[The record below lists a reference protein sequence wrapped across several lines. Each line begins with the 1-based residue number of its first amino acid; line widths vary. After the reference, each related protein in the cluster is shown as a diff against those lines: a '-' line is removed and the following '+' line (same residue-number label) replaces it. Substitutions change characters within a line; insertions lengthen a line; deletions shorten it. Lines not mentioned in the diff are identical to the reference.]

1 MLGIMLGLGGAAIGL
16 GIGVMAL
23 GVGLLLSDA
32 TIKHEIGRASC
43 RERV

>member
-16 GIGVMAL
+16 GVGVMAL

-32 TIKHEIGRASC
+32 TIKHDVGELPD
-43 RERV
+43 